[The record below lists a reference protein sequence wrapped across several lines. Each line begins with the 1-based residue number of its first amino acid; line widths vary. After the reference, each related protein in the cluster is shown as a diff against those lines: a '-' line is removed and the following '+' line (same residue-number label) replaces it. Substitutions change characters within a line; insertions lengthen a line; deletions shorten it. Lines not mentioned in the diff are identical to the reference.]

1 MQAIKLKNTIKCKGR
16 LINLAQPAVMGI
28 INTNSDSFYSGSRAT
43 QIIEILQKAEQMLVQ
58 GATFLDFG
66 AQSTRPGAEL
76 IGTENELKFVIPAI
90 EAVIKA
96 FPDAL
101 ISIDTF
107 DATVAKAAINAG
119 ACLVNDVSA
128 GDDDPNM
135 IETIADLNV
144 PYIIMHKKG
153 APKTMQ
159 QNPIY
164 DNVFLEISAYF
175 AQKIQ
180 LLKQLGIADIILDP
194 GFGFGKTLSH
204 NYTLLNRLADF
215 SIFELPVLVGL
226 SRKSMIQK
234 TINCNAD
241 EALNGT
247 TVANTIALLNG
258 ANILR
263 VHDVKEAVEAV
274 KIYLASKNN

>member
-1 MQAIKLKNTIKCKGR
+1 LQAIKIKNTINCKGR
-16 LINLAQPAVMGI
+16 LINLAQPVVMGI
-28 INTNSDSFYSGSRAT
+28 INTNSDSFYSGSRAIQT
-43 QIIEILQKAEQMLVQ
+43 DKILQKAEQMLVQ

-76 IGTENELKFVIPAI
+76 IGAENELKLVIPAI
-90 EAVIKA
+90 EAVIKT

-107 DATVAKAAINAG
+107 NASVAKAAINAG
-119 ACLVNDVSA
+119 ACMVNDVSA

-135 IETIADLNV
+135 IETIAELNI

-153 APKTMQ
+153 LPKTMQ
-159 QNPIY
+159 QNPTY
-164 DNVFLEISAYF
+164 NDVFLDISTYF
-175 AQKIQ
+175 ANKVQT
-180 LLKQLGIADIILDP
+180 LKQLGLNDIIIDP
-194 GFGFGKTLSH
+194 GFGFGKTINH
-204 NYTLLNRLADF
+204 NFTLLNRLADF
-215 SIFELPVLVGL
+215 SIFELPVLVGI

-241 EALNGT
+241 NALNGT
-247 TVANTIALLNG
+247 IAANTIALING

-263 VHDVKEAVEAV
+263 VHDVKEAVETI
-274 KIYLASKNN
+274 KIYLACKNN

>member
-107 DATVAKAAINAG
+107 DASVAKAAINAG

-164 DNVFLEISAYF
+164 DDVFLEISAYF

>member
-1 MQAIKLKNTIKCKGR
+1 
-16 LINLAQPAVMGI
+16 MGI
-28 INTNSDSFYSGSRAT
+28 INTNSDSFYSGSRAIQT
-43 QIIEILQKAEQMLVQ
+43 DKILQKAEQMLVQ

-76 IGTENELKFVIPAI
+76 IGAENELKLVIPAI
-90 EAVIKA
+90 EAVIKT

-107 DATVAKAAINAG
+107 NASVAKAAINAG
-119 ACLVNDVSA
+119 ACMVNDVSA

-135 IETIADLNV
+135 IETIAELNI

-153 APKTMQ
+153 LPKTMQ
-159 QNPIY
+159 QNPTY
-164 DNVFLEISAYF
+164 NDVFLDISTYF
-175 AQKIQ
+175 ANKVQT
-180 LLKQLGIADIILDP
+180 LKQLGLNDIIIDP
-194 GFGFGKTLSH
+194 GFGFGKTINH
-204 NYTLLNRLADF
+204 NFTLLNRLADF
-215 SIFELPVLVGL
+215 SIFELPVLVGI

-241 EALNGT
+241 NALNGT
-247 TVANTIALLNG
+247 IAANTIALING

-263 VHDVKEAVEAV
+263 VHDVKEAVETI
-274 KIYLASKNN
+274 KIYLACKNN

>member
-1 MQAIKLKNTIKCKGR
+1 LQAIKIKNTINCKGR
-16 LINLAQPAVMGI
+16 LINLAQPVVMGI
-28 INTNSDSFYSGSRAT
+28 INTNSDSFYSGSRAIQT
-43 QIIEILQKAEQMLVQ
+43 DKILQKAEQMLVQ

-76 IGTENELKFVIPAI
+76 IGAENELKLVIPAI
-90 EAVIKA
+90 EAVIKT

-107 DATVAKAAINAG
+107 NASVAKAAINAG
-119 ACLVNDVSA
+119 ACMVNDVSA

-135 IETIADLNV
+135 IETIAELNI

-153 APKTMQ
+153 LPKTMQ
-159 QNPIY
+159 QNPTY
-164 DNVFLEISAYF
+164 NDVFLDISTYF
-175 AQKIQ
+175 ANKVQT
-180 LLKQLGIADIILDP
+180 LKQLGLNDIIIDP
-194 GFGFGKTLSH
+194 GFGFGKTINH
-204 NYTLLNRLADF
+204 NFTLLNRLADF
-215 SIFELPVLVGL
+215 SIFELPVLVGI

-241 EALNGT
+241 DALNGT
-247 TVANTIALLNG
+247 IAANTIALING

-263 VHDVKEAVEAV
+263 VHDVKEAVETI
-274 KIYLASKNN
+274 KIYLACKNN

>member
-164 DNVFLEISAYF
+164 DDVFLEISAYF